1 MEVVKAKF
9 NFVRGN
15 TYTRDIEIKNYS
27 KINNIYFT
35 VKEKEQDKNEILKKR
50 LYDGISLVDETEN
63 SKTYNL
69 LIDSSDTDN
78 LKTDYDYY
86 FDVKVITNTTSK
98 PIKLTIIKGTMT
110 LVTDITR
117 VFNEEV

>member
-15 TYTRDIEIKNYS
+15 TYTRDIEIKNYK
-27 KINNIYFT
+27 KINNVIFS
-35 VKEKEQDKNEILKKR
+35 VKEKEQDKNVIFSKK
-50 LYDGISLVDETEN
+50 LYDGINLMEVKEDSRL
-63 SKTYNL
+63 YNL
-69 LIDSSDTDN
+69 TIDSDDTDN

-86 FDVKVITNTTSK
+86 FDVKIITNTTTK

-117 VFNEEV
+117 VFNE

>member
-86 FDVKVITNTTSK
+86 FDIKVITNTTSK

>member
-35 VKEKEQDKNEILKKR
+35 VKEKENDKNIIFRKR
-50 LYDGISLVDETEN
+50 LYDGITLADETED

-69 LIDSSDTDN
+69 LIDSEDTDN
-78 LKTDYDYY
+78 LRTDYDYY
-86 FDVKVITNTTSK
+86 FDVKLITNTTAK